1 MFAIVIALEITFSL
15 KIAIS
20 EDYERLR
27 KETSNQLKKPHEIA
41 GDRKKSAEDR
51 RRLKKFAEDRRRN
64 FNRLNKFAEDRTR
77 RRRS

>member
-27 KETSNQLKKPHEIA
+27 KETSNQLKKPREIA

-51 RRLKKFAEDRRRN
+51 RRLKKFAE
-64 FNRLNKFAEDRTR
+64 
-77 RRRS
+77 RSQKKIWSIA